1 MRIQWELE
9 RIKRAPKESV
19 GREIFLFFSFSA
31 SERAC
36 HPERRRR
43 EGSAFERAQ
52 ADPSLR
58 ARTARSAQD
67 DNARVV
73 SRREER
79 MNASA
84 KAAALIAYNDVSGAR
99 QPHAS

>member
-1 MRIQWELE
+1 MRIQWELG
-9 RIKRAPKESV
+9 RIKREPKQSV
-19 GREIFLFFSFSA
+19 GREIFLFFSFSP

-36 HPERRRR
+36 HPEPRRG
-43 EGSAFERAQ
+43 EGPAFERPQ

-58 ARTARSAQD
+58 ARSARSAQD

-84 KAAALIAYNDVSGAR
+84 KAAALIAYKDASGAR
-99 QPHAS
+99 QPHAA